1 MVQVRN
7 HLNYRWCI
15 SFIMGSWNLGADSSG
30 LLHGYQR
37 VRIILTRNYIQSS
50 SSSLGSCHQIVSAST
65 DPKSKI
71 HYLWVWKYHNVPNG
85 PSLPCINQLMCPR
98 MTEASQALCDY

>member
-15 SFIMGSWNLGADSSG
+15 SFIMGSWNLGADSPG
-30 LLHGYQR
+30 LLHAYQR

-50 SSSLGSCHQIVSAST
+50 SSALGSCCQIMSVST
-65 DPKSKI
+65 DPKAKM
-71 HYLWVWKYHNVPNG
+71 HYLQVWKYHNVRNSPF
-85 PSLPCINQLMCPR
+85 PPCINQLMCPR
-98 MTEASQALCDY
+98 MTKASEAGTM